1 MLYKRNTEMMKTVDI
16 SDFARFLGLSMLS
29 QGISVS
35 PLKLQKILYYQQA
48 WHMVFF
54 GRENQLFSEAP
65 EAWVNGPVYP
75 GIYRQYRNCVPNM
88 CDHLKEKDFGVQ
100 PSDVL
105 ATLEKIAASL
115 ELSKKELDLFES
127 VMRLYGSKTQNQ
139 LILVTHSEQPWCEA
153 REGLLPYQASNRTIS
168 LDTMYAYYKARHDR
182 RVNRG

>member
-1 MLYKRNTEMMKTVDI
+1 MKTVNI

-54 GRENQLFSEAP
+54 GRDNQLFEEAP

-75 GIYRQYRNCVPNM
+75 EIYHQYKGCVPNM
-88 CDHLKEKDFGVQ
+88 CDHLKERDFGVRT
-100 PSDVL
+100 DDAL
-105 ATLEKIAASL
+105 AAIEGLASGL
-115 ELSKKELDLFES
+115 NLSKEELDLFES

-139 LILVTHSEQPWCEA
+139 LILVTHSELPWCEA
-153 REGLLPYQASNRTIS
+153 REGLLPYQTSNRTIS
-168 LDTMYAYYKARHDR
+168 LDTMYEYYKARRDR
-182 RVNRG
+182 RMNRQ